1 MNSRRTWGIDL
12 TPLLDILFILLFMI
26 MLRSVQYADA
36 KVQEAEQRAKE
47 AESRVQV
54 VEEHLDKAYEVI
66 GEYDILLKDTL
77 TVRIEIQA
85 DTEEG
90 EGARVLSFRAGS
102 MSESFHFGWNTASD
116 LSDCEQFLKDHLQTK
131 VNDASAEAPAFL
143 IFSYN
148 PDDIYKSEYQMISG
162 VLENLQQKNEN
173 VYLQYREIITE
184 TEPETTPEA

>member
-102 MSESFHFGWNTASD
+102 MSESTCRTPASRHAARIF
-116 LSDCEQFLKDHLQTK
+116 EGR
-131 VNDASAEAPAFL
+131 SAMRGSKHSRKSAGICMPSCTSPPSITPAA
-143 IFSYN
+143 I
-148 PDDIYKSEYQMISG
+148 
-162 VLENLQQKNEN
+162 
-173 VYLQYREIITE
+173 
-184 TEPETTPEA
+184 A